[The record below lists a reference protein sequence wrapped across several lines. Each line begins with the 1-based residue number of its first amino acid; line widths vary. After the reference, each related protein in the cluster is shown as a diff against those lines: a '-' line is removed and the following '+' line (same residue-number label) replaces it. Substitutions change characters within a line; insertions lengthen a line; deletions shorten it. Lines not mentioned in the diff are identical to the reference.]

1 MNIHHIYIF
10 STKKYKKTF
19 FYFFTYHKSY
29 VINCYYTEFY
39 NKSKKSMEIFPCLI
53 KIKITDIFYSENPD
67 DTAMY
72 IFFN

>member
-1 MNIHHIYIF
+1 
-10 STKKYKKTF
+10 
-19 FYFFTYHKSY
+19 
-29 VINCYYTEFY
+29 
-39 NKSKKSMEIFPCLI
+39 MEIFPCLI